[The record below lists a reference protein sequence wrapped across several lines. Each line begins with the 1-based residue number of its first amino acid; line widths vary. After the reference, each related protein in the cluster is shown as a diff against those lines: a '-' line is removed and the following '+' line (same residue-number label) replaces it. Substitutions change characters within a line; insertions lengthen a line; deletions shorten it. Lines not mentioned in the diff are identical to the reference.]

1 MKKKTYIIPEM
12 KDLSM
17 ETLEMIA
24 FSGNS
29 NTDVHASGE
38 GDDSDDPNR
47 SRFSHWE
54 DVDEDDE
61 F

>member
-1 MKKKTYIIPEM
+1 MNKKAYITPWTG
-12 KDLSM
+12 DLSM
-17 ETLEMIA
+17 ETMQMIA

-47 SRFSHWE
+47 ARFSHW
-54 DVDEDDE
+54 DDDDDE
-61 F
+61 W